1 MISTKASAV
10 KAPTPGCVINRFAS
24 GHFSTSCSIAW
35 LNSAIRRV
43 QSIHQ
48 LQQIAPSP
56 TGPRC
61 QAKCFQLLPP
71 VLPPQPLLA
80 AQAFVQRHRLQL
92 VHDSRARLHHAVPVP
107 QQLPQIPVLPARHPD
122 LRKIILQHEFQ
133 NQLRVLPIRLL
144 LADSSGSDFCRISDP
159 EFNLQLGQQSF
170 EPAPVPTGFH
180 PYTNLL
186 PCGRELAIEPLRFLA
201 MS

>member
-1 MISTKASAV
+1 
-10 KAPTPGCVINRFAS
+10 
-24 GHFSTSCSIAW
+24 
-35 LNSAIRRV
+35 
-43 QSIHQ
+43 
-48 LQQIAPSP
+48 
-56 TGPRC
+56 
-61 QAKCFQLLPP
+61 LLPP

-144 LADSSGSDFCRISDP
+144 LADPSSSDFCRISDP

-170 EPAPVPTGFH
+170 EPARVPTGFH

-186 PCGRELAIEPLRFLA
+186 PCGR
-201 MS
+201 